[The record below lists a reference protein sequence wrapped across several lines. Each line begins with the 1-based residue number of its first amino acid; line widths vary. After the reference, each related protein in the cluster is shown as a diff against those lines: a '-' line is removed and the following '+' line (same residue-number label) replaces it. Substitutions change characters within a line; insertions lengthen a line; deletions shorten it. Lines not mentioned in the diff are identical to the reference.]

1 VCIGPYAKQ
10 GSETGLSNI
19 FEDLKSFCY
28 RSDNHIIVR
37 VFFLNINYVISRNKV
52 HLHSF
57 KSNKTQHGHGPICVG
72 PWHE

>member
-1 VCIGPYAKQ
+1 MYNRQSQKSIPPGLPAPEYSRAPPKRYWRNKHGPIYVCIGPYAKQ

-37 VFFLNINYVISRNKV
+37 VFF
-52 HLHSF
+52 
-57 KSNKTQHGHGPICVG
+57 
-72 PWHE
+72 